1 MLFLCKMKKY
11 LVLLLTITSLL
22 QGLAAQTDSA
32 DIARPPYKRFPQNLP
47 LQLLLPDSTTKF
59 TREDFAR
66 KKPVLLMLFSP
77 DCEHC
82 KHETESIIR
91 EMERFKKIQIV
102 MATTAPLDRMR
113 EYIASYGLDK
123 YNNIV
128 VGKDVNYL
136 LPVYFDLKNYPF
148 LAFYNGKKELIDV
161 VEGALPIEKVLAKF
175 GL

>member
-175 GL
+175 GF

>member
-1 MLFLCKMKKY
+1 MPFLCKMKKY
-11 LVLLLTITSLL
+11 LALLLMITGLL

-32 DIARPPYKRFPQNLP
+32 DVARPPYKRFPQNLP

-77 DCEHC
+77 DCDHC

-113 EYIASYGLDK
+113 EYISSYGLDK
-123 YNNIV
+123 YKNIV

-148 LAFYNGKKELIDV
+148 LAFYNSKKELIDV